1 MFEENDN
8 TEIGGGGGGARLDGN
23 EEHISEV
30 RKTRWRLERK
40 GNV

>member
-8 TEIGGGGGGARLDGN
+8 MESGGGGAGAGLDGN
-23 EEHISEV
+23 VEHISEV